1 MLSKSIHVDVN
12 GRMSFFFMP
21 EQYSIV
27 YLWPI
32 FFIHLSVDGHLDY
45 FFHTMAIVNNA
56 AMNTG
61 VH

>member
-1 MLSKSIHVDVN
+1 MLSKSIHVVIK
-12 GRMSFFFMP
+12 GKMSFFFMP
-21 EQYSIV
+21 EQYSIA

-45 FFHTMAIVNNA
+45 FHTVVIVNNA

-61 VH
+61 IP